1 MNLADL
7 SIKRPVFITSVVILM
22 LVSGL
27 MFLKRMPVDL
37 FPDVTFPVVV
47 TSVPYRGSG
56 PAEVETLIA
65 KPLEDE
71 ISTIAGLKRLS
82 ANAQEGVGVVI
93 AEFDLDVD
101 INWAEEQVKTAV
113 TRAKRN
119 LPNDIEEPI
128 IRRVDPADQP
138 ILIMSLTAD
147 LDDQKLFDLADQ
159 VIKPQLE
166 QVRQVGQIAI
176 FGGRERE
183 IHVELDRRKLNQYE
197 ISATQV
203 AGRIQASGENIPL
216 GKTYDSQS
224 EMVYRSMGQFETTD
238 EIQNIVLNF
247 IGNDVPVTVKDIGT
261 VNDTLEDETTRAYV
275 NGKKSLFIL
284 GFKQS
289 GANTIA
295 VVDSLKKKME
305 QINTTIQKNYNGAQL
320 SIVRDGAKA
329 IRDNVYDVTETI
341 IIGILLAVIVVF
353 FFLGSGRST
362 FITSLAL
369 PNSLIGAFILMY
381 IAGFSINLM
390 TLLAMVLAVGLLI
403 DDAIVVRENIFR
415 HLEMGKSPIKAAL
428 EGTGEVRLA
437 VIATTLAVIAVFGPV
452 GFLQGVVGQFFKE
465 FGLTVCFAMLIS
477 LFDAMTIA
485 PMLSAYLASKSEHDT
500 TNPGFVKKYLL
511 MPFDRF
517 QTWLEDIYENVIKWV
532 IKRPLMTLFM
542 SVVVFVISIFAAT
555 FVTST
560 FLPASDTGEFMVGL
574 SMPPGTSIEKMT
586 EVGFKVDEIIR
597 SNPEVEITALMVGN
611 SDGEASNSNTYVK
624 LKPYEQRKGT
634 TTTDIK
640 NKVREQLKE
649 FEYATP
655 TVKDYDPVGGGLRP
669 FNVNITGTDQKKLED
684 IALKVLDKLKK
695 SGKLSDPDIN
705 FRPGKPE
712 FQVKFD
718 QAKMQQ
724 LGIST
729 ITAGTELRTLVDGTV
744 AAKFREKDRE
754 YDIRVR
760 LQDDQRD
767 LKEYFAQTS
776 IPNINGKLVP
786 LSRISEPV
794 ETVGPSKITRQN
806 KIRYVQI
813 NGDIAPGAGMGDITA
828 EVTRML
834 TVDEDTKLGDDMNF
848 TFVGQA
854 ENFQELG
861 INMMIAIALGVLFI
875 YFVLASLYESFITP
889 FTIMLALPL
898 AISGSFF
905 ALLVTNESMNIFSW
919 IGIIMLLGVSTKNSI
934 LLVDYTKQLSEQ
946 GLSRDEALIKAGR
959 TRLRPIL
966 MTTIALV
973 AGMIPL
979 AIGLNEASKQRT
991 SMGIA
996 AIGGLISSTLL
1007 TLVVV
1012 PAAYSYIERFRIWS
1026 LSKIKS
1032 IFAPHDPNKSM
1043 GANHGHTNGVDKS
1056 HDHQI

>member
-1 MNLADL
+1 
-7 SIKRPVFITSVVILM
+7 M
-22 LVSGL
+22 LVAGVL
-27 MFLKRMPVDL
+27 FLKRMPVDL

-47 TSVPYRGSG
+47 VNVPYRGAG
-56 PAEVETLIA
+56 PAEIETLIA

-71 ISTIAGLKRLS
+71 VSTISGIKRLN
-82 ANAQEGVGVVI
+82 AIAQEGVGTVVT
-93 AEFDLDVD
+93 EFNLDVD
-101 INWAEEQVKTAV
+101 IKYAEDQIRTAV

-119 LPNDIEEPI
+119 LPDDIDEPI

-138 ILIMSLTAD
+138 ILIVSLTAKGLSD
-147 LDDQKLFDLADQ
+147 EKLFDLADQ

-166 QVRQVGQIAI
+166 QVNQVGQIQI

-183 IHVELDRRKLNQYE
+183 IQVQLDRKKLQQYE

-203 AGRIQASGENIPL
+203 SERIKASGENVPL

-224 EMVYRSMGQFETTD
+224 EMVYRAMGQFLKIEELKD
-238 EIQNIVLNF
+238 IVLNF
-247 IGNDVPVTVKDIGT
+247 VGNDVPVTVKDLG
-261 VNDTLEDETTRAYV
+261 VVKDTLEDETTRAYI
-275 NGKKSLFIL
+275 NGEKSLFIQA
-284 GFKQS
+284 FKQS
-289 GANTIA
+289 GSNTIA
-295 VVDSLKKKME
+295 VVNNLTKKIDAINL
-305 QINTTIQKNYNGAQL
+305 QIGKDFNGATL
-320 SIVRDGAKA
+320 ATVRDGAKPV
-329 IRDNVYDVTETI
+329 RDNVYDVTETI
-341 IIGILLAVIVVF
+341 LIGILLAVIVVF

-362 FITSLAL
+362 LITSLAL

-381 IAGFSINLM
+381 FAGFSINIM
-390 TLLAMVLAVGLLI
+390 SLLALTLAVGLLI

-415 HLEMGKSPIKAAL
+415 HLEMGKTPIKAAL

-465 FGLTVCFAMLIS
+465 FGLTVCFAMIIS
-477 LFDAMTIA
+477 LFDALTIA
-485 PMLSAYLASKSEHDT
+485 PMLSAYLASKSEHDNS
-500 TNPGFVKKYLL
+500 NPGFIKRNLL

-517 QTWLEDIYENVIKWV
+517 QTWLENVYEKVIKWV
-532 IKRPLMTLFM
+532 IVHPLKTLGMSLAIFM
-542 SVVVFVISIFAAT
+542 ISIVAASY
-555 FVTST
+555 VTKT
-560 FLPASDTGEFMVGL
+560 FLPPQDSGEFMVSL
-574 SMPPGTSIEKMT
+574 SLPPGTSIEKMT
-586 EVGFKVDEIIR
+586 EVSQKVDEIIR
-597 SNPEVEITALMVGN
+597 SNREIAISALMVGN
-611 SDGEASNSNTYVK
+611 ADGEASNSNTYVR
-624 LKPYEQRKGT
+624 LIPYKERRGT
-634 TTTDIK
+634 STSDVKERI
-640 NKVREQLKE
+640 REQLKE
-649 FEYATP
+649 YAYATP
-655 TVKDYDPVGGGLRP
+655 AVKDYDAVGGGLRP
-669 FNVNITGTDQKKLED
+669 FNVNITGTDQKKLEE
-684 IALKVLDKLKK
+684 IALKVLEKVKK
-695 SGKLSDPDIN
+695 SGKVSDPDIN

-718 QAKMQQ
+718 QAKLQQ

-729 ITAGTELRTLVDGTV
+729 LMAGGEMRTLVDGSTP
-744 AAKFREKDRE
+744 AKFRETDRE

-767 LKEYFAQTS
+767 LKAFFDETY

-786 LSRISEPV
+786 LNRLAEPI
-794 ETVGPSKITRQN
+794 ETVGPSKVTRQN
-806 KIRYVQI
+806 RIRYVQI
-813 NGDIAPGAGMGDITA
+813 NGDVAPGAGFGDIIA
-828 EVTRML
+828 EVTKML
-834 TVDEDTKLGDDMNF
+834 TVDEDTKLPDGMGF
-848 TFVGQA
+848 VFVGQA

-861 INMMIAIALGVLFI
+861 VNMMIALSLGVLFI

-905 ALLVTNESMNIFSW
+905 ALLLMNESLNIFSW

-934 LLVDYTKQLSEQ
+934 LLVDYTNQLVQKGVDRSQ
-946 GLSRDEALIKAGR
+946 ALIEAGR
-959 TRLRPIL
+959 VRLRPIL

-1012 PAAYSYIERFRIWS
+1012 PAAYTYLERFRVWS
-1026 LSKIKS
+1026 LATVKRIV
-1032 IFAPHDPNKSM
+1032 APADPNAKLDLK
-1043 GANHGHTNGVDKS
+1043 HTKVSNGSDKS
-1056 HDHQI
+1056 HDHTI